1 MTDQRQVFCHPA
13 SSRWSLT
20 NSSQNRWSA
29 YGDGNE
35 RSTLNYASSAR
46 SKSSSLEITPAMFC
60 SLATV
65 PSAPSCSVTIQM
77 SRSIAPMINRPA
89 VDIISL
95 SSRTDDACCIR
106 GVRWSTRLAREIS
119 TSALQASGSRPI
131 IVSQTSSVRA
141 LVSPAFFR
149 SSPASEKCKANP
161 KLRLSAPKLSPQ
173 LYEVQRFLEIF
184 EHRDDPKRSI
194 VDISRR
200 ASPACRRRE
209 REYIGLMAIS
219 SPDLKAFLLT
229 TPFFGGLSGASLD
242 LLVSML
248 VERRFDVG
256 ATVVAE
262 GEPGRSMFI
271 VHSGEL
277 VVSKLG
283 DSRRII
289 RVADLEP
296 GDFFGEMTLI
306 EMQNRSATVAAESP
320 TVLYELT
327 AGKLYTYYK
336 TDVHAYVI
344 VMQNINRELCRRLRR
359 ADNRIAEL
367 QILHASR

>member
-1 MTDQRQVFCHPA
+1 MSQRVAPMRAVMNPA
-13 SSRWSLT
+13 SSRT
-20 NSSQNRWSA
+20 
-29 YGDGNE
+29 
-35 RSTLNYASSAR
+35 
-46 SKSSSLEITPAMFC
+46 F
-60 SLATV
+60 
-65 PSAPSCSVTIQM
+65 
-77 SRSIAPMINRPA
+77 
-89 VDIISL
+89 
-95 SSRTDDACCIR
+95 
-106 GVRWSTRLAREIS
+106 
-119 TSALQASGSRPI
+119 
-131 IVSQTSSVRA
+131 
-141 LVSPAFFR
+141 
-149 SSPASEKCKANP
+149 
-161 KLRLSAPKLSPQ
+161 
-173 LYEVQRFLEIF
+173 
-184 EHRDDPKRSI
+184 
-194 VDISRR
+194 RR
-200 ASPACRRRE
+200 AWPACRRWE
-209 REYIGLMAIS
+209 REYIRLMAIS